1 MSISPAQPDV
11 LPGRITRSQRA
22 RVLDF
27 FSVAASVPETRAL
40 VVEVE
45 EVLAGREPE
54 PLLSPL
60 PLPRVR
66 RSLGQPVTPLPVAP
80 LAMTPLPV
88 APLAMTPLP
97 VAPLAVTPLPVAPRT
112 PFRVVQARARGT
124 VTHPMTP
131 RPAGTPSF
139 WRLVASWQT
148 VTPPRP
154 GSMAGIL
161 NSTIDLT
168 DSPGPCHPEVGK

>member
-1 MSISPAQPDV
+1 MSISPAQLDV
-11 LPGRITRSQRA
+11 LPGRITRSQRV
-22 RVLDF
+22 RLPDF

-45 EVLAGREPE
+45 EVLPGSGRVE

-66 RSLGQPVTPLPVAP
+66 RSLDQPVAPLPVAP
-80 LAMTPLPV
+80 LPMTPLPV
-88 APLAMTPLP
+88 TPLP

-154 GSMAGIL
+154 GSRAGIL

>member
-1 MSISPAQPDV
+1 MVS
-11 LPGRITRSQRA
+11 RITRSQRA

-27 FSVAASVPETRAL
+27 FSVAARVPETRAL

-45 EVLAGREPE
+45 EVLPGRELE

-80 LAMTPLPV
+80 LAMTPLP
-88 APLAMTPLP
+88 MTPLP
-97 VAPLAVTPLPVAPRT
+97 VAPLPVAPPT

-154 GSMAGIL
+154 GSRAGIL